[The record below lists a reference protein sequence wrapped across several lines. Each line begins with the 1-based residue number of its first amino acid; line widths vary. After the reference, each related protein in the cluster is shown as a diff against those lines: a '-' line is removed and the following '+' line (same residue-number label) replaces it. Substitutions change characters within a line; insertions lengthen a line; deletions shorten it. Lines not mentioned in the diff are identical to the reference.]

1 MKLNK
6 EGLDV
11 LLRTLDSLIDY
22 YKDLNDEF
30 YKGKT
35 DAFRF
40 VRVISKE
47 IFQIQERDDDNI
59 QNQ

>member
-11 LLRTLDSLIDY
+11 LLKTLESLIDY
-22 YKDLNDEF
+22 YKDLDDDF
-30 YKGKT
+30 FRGKA

-40 VRVISKE
+40 VKVISKE
-47 IFQIQERDDDNI
+47 IFEIQERDDDNL
-59 QNQ
+59 

>member
-11 LLRTLDSLIDY
+11 LLKTLDSLIDY
-22 YKDLNDEF
+22 YKDLDDDF
-30 YKGKT
+30 FRGKA

-40 VRVISKE
+40 VKVISKE
-47 IFQIQERDDDNI
+47 IFEIQERDDDNL
-59 QNQ
+59 

>member
-11 LLRTLDSLIDY
+11 LLKTLESLIDY
-22 YKDLNDEF
+22 YKDLDDDF
-30 YKGKT
+30 FRGKA

-40 VRVISKE
+40 VKIISKE
-47 IFQIQERDDDNI
+47 IFEIQERDDDNL
-59 QNQ
+59 

>member
-11 LLRTLDSLIDY
+11 LLKTLESLIDY
-22 YKDLNDEF
+22 YKDLDDDF
-30 YKGKT
+30 FRGKA

-40 VRVISKE
+40 VKIISKE
-47 IFQIQERDDDNI
+47 IFEIQERDDGNL
-59 QNQ
+59 

>member
-11 LLRTLDSLIDY
+11 LLKTLESLIDY
-22 YKDLNDEF
+22 YKDLDDDF
-30 YKGKT
+30 FRGKA

-40 VRVISKE
+40 VKIISKE
-47 IFQIQERDDDNI
+47 TFEIQERDDGNL
-59 QNQ
+59 

>member
-11 LLRTLDSLIDY
+11 LLKTLESLIDY
-22 YKDLNDEF
+22 YKDLDDDF
-30 YKGKT
+30 FRGKA

-40 VRVISKE
+40 VKIISKE
-47 IFQIQERDDDNI
+47 IFDIQERDDGNL
-59 QNQ
+59 